1 MKNMKLGMKI
11 ALGFGILIVIAT
23 ILGAVGIWN
32 MGKVERSSGVLS
44 SEYVPQV
51 AMAMNLSNAA
61 SRLMYEMRGYGLSEE
76 KSFYDAALKEA
87 EDLDKALA
95 AGEDLESK
103 AKNLTELK
111 AQLEK
116 ATASVAQYKQLMKK
130 TNELIEAIEK
140 NRAQL
145 NDAAVQYMKNCHE
158 FLNSQVEAFNGELA
172 GKKVEKLGERQR
184 KINMVNDIIDIG
196 NETRIAAFKS
206 MALRDPEIIKGVQK
220 NFDAMEGL
228 FQELRKITRQEANI
242 KQIEATRE
250 AANKYKAVLNEFLA
264 NWIELQKV
272 GADRTIAGNTVLEA
286 CAATADAGMKSTNT
300 TSADAVT
307 SLSSSKLVMIIGLFV
322 ALVVGCVVAYF
333 ITASITGPIN
343 RVINGLS
350 EASDQVASASGQVS
364 MASQTLAEGAS
375 EQAASIEETSSS
387 LEEMS
392 SMTKQ
397 NADNAAQANNLMK
410 SANETVNKANQS
422 MTDLITSMA
431 EITKASE
438 ETSKIIK
445 TIDEIAFQ
453 TNLLALNA
461 AVEAA
466 RAGEAGAGFA
476 VVADEVRNLALRAA
490 DAAKNTA
497 ALIEDTVKKINE
509 GSTIVNETN
518 EAFGEVAESAK
529 KVGELVNEIAAAS
542 NEQAEGI
549 EQVNKATVEM
559 DKVTQQNAANA
570 EESASASEEMSAQA
584 NQMMEYVNELVAMVG
599 GSGDRRQKNVHALE
613 FKKPRALKA
622 PGKSRTAKAPAKD
635 VHPSQVIPMD
645 DDFTDF

>member
-1 MKNMKLGMKI
+1 MKNMRLGMKI
-11 ALGFGILIVIAT
+11 ALGFGVLIVIAG
-23 ILGAVGIWN
+23 ILGIVGIWN
-32 MGKVERSSGVLS
+32 MGKVERSSGILS
-44 SEYVPQV
+44 AEYVPQV

-76 KSFYDAALKEA
+76 KSFYDAALREVD
-87 EDLDKALA
+87 DLDKALKD
-95 AGEDLESK
+95 GEELEAK

-111 AQLEK
+111 DQLEK
-116 ATASVAQYKQLMKK
+116 AKAAVVQYKQMMTR
-130 TNELIEAIEK
+130 TNELITAMDK
-140 NRAQL
+140 NRSQL
-145 NDAAVQYMKNCHE
+145 DEAAGLFMKNSQD
-158 FLNSQVEAFNGELA
+158 FLQDQVGTFNTELA
-172 GKKVEKLGERQR
+172 AKQIDKLAERQR
-184 KINMVNDIIDIG
+184 KVNMVNTVIDLG
-196 NETRIAAFKS
+196 NETRIAAWKS
-206 MALRDPEIIKGVQK
+206 MALRHPEIIQNAQK
-220 NFDAMEGL
+220 NFDAMETVL
-228 FQELRKITRQEANI
+228 QDTRKITRKEANLRQLDLI
-242 KQIEATRE
+242 RE
-250 AANKYKAVLNEFLA
+250 AAGKYKTAVNEFLA
-264 NWIELQKV
+264 NWTALQKL
-272 GADRTIAGNTVLEA
+272 GGERTIAGNTVLEA
-286 CAATADAGMKSTNT
+286 CASTASAGMKSTNT
-300 TSADAVT
+300 TSADAVS
-307 SLSSSKLVMIIGLFV
+307 SLSSSKLVMIIGLFIAV
-322 ALVVGCVVAYF
+322 IAGCVVAYI
-333 ITASITGPIN
+333 ITNSITKPIN

-350 EASDQVASASGQVS
+350 EASDQVASASAQVS

-397 NADNAAQANNLMK
+397 NAENASQANNLMK
-410 SANETVNKANQS
+410 NANDTVNKANQS

-518 EAFGEVAESAK
+518 EAFSEVAESAK

-599 GSGDRRQKNVHALE
+599 GSGGQRQRTVHALE
-613 FKKPRALKA
+613 FKKPR
-622 PGKSRTAKAPAKD
+622 TAKALGKPKASKNSAKE
-635 VHPSQVIPMD
+635 VHPSQVIPLD

>member
-1 MKNMKLGMKI
+1 MKNMRLGMKI
-11 ALGFGILIVIAT
+11 ALGFGVLIVIAG

-32 MGKVERSSGVLS
+32 MGKVERSSGILS
-44 SEYVPQV
+44 AEYVPQV

-76 KSFYDAALKEA
+76 KSFYEAALKEA
-87 EDLDKALA
+87 EALDKALKD
-95 AGEDLESK
+95 GEELEAS
-103 AKNLTELK
+103 AKNLTGLK
-111 AQLEK
+111 EQLEK
-116 ATASVAQYKQLMKK
+116 ATAAAAQYKQLMKK
-130 TNELIEAIEK
+130 TNELILKIDQ

-145 NDAAVQYMKNCHE
+145 NEAAGQYMKNSQD
-158 FLNSQVEAFNGELA
+158 FLDSQIQTFNGELA
-172 GKKVEKLGERQR
+172 AKKIDKLAERQK
-184 KINMVNDIIDIG
+184 KINLVHDLVTVG
-196 NETRIAAFKS
+196 NQTRIAAFRS
-206 MALRDPEIIKGVQK
+206 MALRDPEFIKGAQG
-220 NFDAMEGL
+220 NFDTMEGL
-228 FQELRKITRQEANI
+228 FQDLRKITRQDANI
-242 KQIEATRE
+242 RQIEAIRD
-250 AANKYKAVLNEFLA
+250 AAGKYKEAMNEFLA

-272 GADRTIAGNTVLEA
+272 ASERTVAGNTVLET
-286 CAATADAGMKSTNT
+286 CAATASAGMKSTNS
-300 TSADAVT
+300 TSADAVS
-307 SLSSSKLVMIIGLFV
+307 SLSSSKLVMIIGLFIAV
-322 ALVVGCVVAYF
+322 VVGCVVAYV
-333 ITASITGPIN
+333 ITTSITGPIN

-350 EASDQVASASGQVS
+350 EASDQVASASAQVS

-397 NADNAAQANNLMK
+397 NAENASQANNLMK
-410 SANETVNKANQS
+410 NANDTVNKANQS

-518 EAFGEVAESAK
+518 EAFSEVAESAK

-599 GSGDRRQKNVHALE
+599 GSGGQRQRTVHALE
-613 FKKPRALKA
+613 FKKPR
-622 PGKSRTAKAPAKD
+622 TAKALGKPKASKNSAKE
-635 VHPSQVIPMD
+635 VHPSQVIPLD